1 MENEIK
7 LFKNDMFGE
16 LYILIV
22 DGKEYFPATD
32 VAKILG
38 YADPHKAIKQ
48 HTKKDG
54 WVNHPVIDSLG
65 RNQEKKFINEG
76 NLYRLIVKSKLPE
89 AEKFEQWVF
98 DEILP
103 TIRNTGGYVSNDELF
118 VNTYLPF
125 ADEQTK
131 LLFSATLETVRKQ
144 NEQIAIMK
152 PKVEQH
158 DRFISAEN
166 LQTLE
171 QVGKTLGIGRN
182 KLSAFLKAVGVF
194 TQKGGS
200 PIPYQRFI
208 NEGYFKV
215 KQTPSRYYEFNN
227 VQTYVTARGVSY
239 IDKLLIEHGGAE
251 YINSLRLKDISRF
264 PIKANLA

>member
-1 MENEIK
+1 MENDIK

-103 TIRNTGGYVSNDELF
+103 TIRKTGGYVSNDEMF
-118 VNTYLPF
+118 ISTYLPF
-125 ADEQTK
+125 ADDQTK
-131 LLFSATLETVRKQ
+131 LLFKGTLETVRKQ
-144 NEQIAIMK
+144 NEMIQRQQKEIEYKEDVIINLVDEVTLAEKRQILNRVVRRAGKENISKRWKALYDQFEMKYHVDLERRLNTYNNEHK
-152 PKVEQH
+152 PK
-158 DRFISAEN
+158 
-166 LQTLE
+166 L
-171 QVGKTLGIGRN
+171 RN
-182 KLSAFLKAVGVF
+182 KLD
-194 TQKGGS
+194 
-200 PIPYQRFI
+200 
-208 NEGYFKV
+208 
-215 KQTPSRYYEFNN
+215 
-227 VQTYVTARGVSY
+227 Y
-239 IDKLLIEHGGAE
+239 IDKVMNKIPEIYEIACKLYENDIEKLVKE
-251 YINSLRLKDISRF
+251 MYDLNKR
-264 PIKANLA
+264 

>member
-1 MENEIK
+1 MRMENEIK
-7 LFKNDMFGE
+7 VFKNDMFGE

-103 TIRNTGGYVSNDELF
+103 TIRKTGGYVSNDEMF
-118 VNTYLPF
+118 INTYLPF
-125 ADEQTK
+125 ADDQTK
-131 LLFSATLETVRKQ
+131 LLFKGTLETVRKQ
-144 NEQIAIMK
+144 NEMIQKQQKEIEYKEDVIINLVDKVTLAEKRQILNKVVRRAGRENISKRWKALYEQFEMKYHVDLERRLNTYNNENK
-152 PKVEQH
+152 PK
-158 DRFISAEN
+158 
-166 LQTLE
+166 L
-171 QVGKTLGIGRN
+171 RN
-182 KLSAFLKAVGVF
+182 KLD
-194 TQKGGS
+194 
-200 PIPYQRFI
+200 
-208 NEGYFKV
+208 
-215 KQTPSRYYEFNN
+215 
-227 VQTYVTARGVSY
+227 Y
-239 IDKLLIEHGGAE
+239 IDKVMNKIPEIYEIACKLYENDIEKLVKE
-251 YINSLRLKDISRF
+251 MYTLNTK
-264 PIKANLA
+264 

>member
-1 MENEIK
+1 MENDIK

-103 TIRNTGGYVSNDELF
+103 TIRKTGGYVSNDEMF
-118 VNTYLPF
+118 ISTYLPF
-125 ADEQTK
+125 ADDQTK
-131 LLFSATLETVRKQ
+131 LLFKGTLETVRKQ
-144 NEQIAIMK
+144 NEMIQRQQKEIEYKEDVIINLVDEVTLAEKRQILNRVVRRAGKENISKRWKALYDQFEMKYHVDLQRRLNTYNNEHK
-152 PKVEQH
+152 PK
-158 DRFISAEN
+158 
-166 LQTLE
+166 L
-171 QVGKTLGIGRN
+171 RN
-182 KLSAFLKAVGVF
+182 KLD
-194 TQKGGS
+194 
-200 PIPYQRFI
+200 
-208 NEGYFKV
+208 
-215 KQTPSRYYEFNN
+215 
-227 VQTYVTARGVSY
+227 Y
-239 IDKLLIEHGGAE
+239 IDKVMNKIPEIYEIACKLYENDIEKLVKE
-251 YINSLRLKDISRF
+251 MYDLNKR
-264 PIKANLA
+264 